1 MFRHRDCIYRACKF
15 FCKILILVLAK
26 QNIFFYGITV
36 QQAKEKNMFWTILV
50 FLLAIALFL
59 FGGMLV
65 KGDAKKP
72 AMGAMIGKKV
82 IKLVAILLIAGSVT
96 RMYVPYYLTHVNPLI
111 VREMI
116 TAMQQQEALEKNKA
130 VRTYV
135 RSNAAKMM
143 ADAPILG
150 NRDAKKTIFVWT
162 DFSCPFCRR
171 VHGELARVLDERDDV
186 RVVIKNFSIHGA
198 LSDGP
203 ARAAIA
209 AKMQD
214 ADKAAVFVDMM
225 MTREYYS
232 QDDLKDQSKVAE
244 KVEAN
249 IMKMAKEAG
258 LDTDKLKKDMKNE
271 IVSRELANVRE
282 LAQRFE
288 INGTPFLVIGDEAFP
303 GAIPYNQ
310 IMDALK

>member
-1 MFRHRDCIYRACKF
+1 MTWT
-15 FCKILILVLAK
+15 ILIL
-26 QNIFFYGITV
+26 
-36 QQAKEKNMFWTILV
+36 
-50 FLLAIALFL
+50 LLAIALFL
-59 FGGMLV
+59 FGGMLI
-65 KGDAKKP
+65 KADAKKP
-72 AMGAMIGKKV
+72 TMGLMICKKS
-82 IKLVAILLIAGSVT
+82 IKLVAIVLIAGCVT
-96 RMYVPYYLTHVNPLI
+96 RLYTPYYLTNVNPVI
-111 VREMI
+111 VKDMI
-116 TAMQQQEALEKNKA
+116 TAMQTQEQVEKNKA
-130 VRTYV
+130 VRAYV

-203 ARAAIA
+203 AKAAIA

-225 MTREYYS
+225 MTRDFYS
-232 QDDLKDQSKVAE
+232 QEDMKDQSKLAG

-258 LDTDKLKKDMKNE
+258 LDTEKLKADMKNE
-271 IVSRELANVRE
+271 IVSRELANVRD

-288 INGTPFLVIGDEAFP
+288 INGTPFLVINDEAFP
-303 GAIPYNQ
+303 GAIPYEQ
-310 IMDALK
+310 IIKALDK

>member
-1 MFRHRDCIYRACKF
+1 M
-15 FCKILILVLAK
+15 
-26 QNIFFYGITV
+26 T
-36 QQAKEKNMFWTILV
+36 WTILV
-50 FLLAIALFL
+50 LLLAIALFL

-65 KGDAKKP
+65 KADGKKP
-72 AMGAMIGKKV
+72 TMGLMICKKS
-82 IKLVAILLIAGSVT
+82 IKLVSILLIAGCVT
-96 RMYVPYYLTHVNPLI
+96 RLYTPYYLTNVNPTI
-111 VREMI
+111 VKEMI
-116 TAMQQQEALEKNKA
+116 TAMQAQEQVEKNKA
-130 VRTYV
+130 VRAYV
-135 RSNAAKMM
+135 RSNAGKMM
-143 ADAPILG
+143 ADAPVLG

-203 ARAAIA
+203 AKAAIA

-225 MTREYYS
+225 MTRDYYS
-232 QDDLKDQSKVAE
+232 QDDMKDQSKLAD
-244 KVEAN
+244 KIEAN

-258 LDTDKLKKDMKNE
+258 LDTDKLKADMKNE
-271 IVSRELANVRE
+271 IVSRELTNVRE

-288 INGTPFLVIGDEAFP
+288 INGTPFLVIGEQAFP
-303 GAIPYNQ
+303 GAIPYDQ
-310 IMDALK
+310 IMSALDK